1 MFEIA
6 RKQLVADNVKRLDI
20 YAPNISQ
27 KARPG
32 QFVSIAPEEGDERIP
47 LSVIDTDTDKGT
59 ISIIFQEVGQTTGK
73 LGTLPINE
81 SVFSIL
87 GPLGVP
93 ARVKK
98 WGNAICIATGI
109 GIAKVLPICRAYR
122 EAGNKVIGI
131 IGARSK
137 KDLLLEPQMRLSC
150 DKIYIATE
158 DGSYERK
165 GLATDIF
172 ERVLHDRDIHYVYAV
187 GSVDMMKTVCRLT
200 RNRKI
205 KTAVQLN
212 PVMVDCMGMCGSCRV
227 KVDGQTVFACT
238 DGPEFDGH
246 KVDFDDFKKRKR
258 SIEECDQCHNQ
269 KLPHKRQRNG
279 LGILTRLFSGFQ
291 KD

>member
-1 MFEIA
+1 MFEILN
-6 RKQLVADNVKRLDI
+6 KQLVADNVKRLDI

-27 KARPG
+27 KVRPG

-47 LSVIDTDTDKGT
+47 LSVVDSDPQKGT

-81 SVFSIL
+81 CIFSIL

-93 ARVKK
+93 SQIERR
-98 WGNAICIATGI
+98 GNVICIATGI
-109 GIAKVLPICRAYR
+109 GIAKVLPICRALR

-150 DKIYIATE
+150 DKIHIATE
-158 DGSYERK
+158 DGSHEQK

-172 ERVLHDRDIHYVYAV
+172 EKVLADKKIHFVYAV
-187 GSVDMMKTVCRLT
+187 GSVDMMKMVCALT
-200 RNRKI
+200 RKSRI
-205 KTAVQLN
+205 KTVVQLN
-212 PVMVDCMGMCGSCRV
+212 PIMVDCMGMCGSCRV
-227 KVDGQTVFACT
+227 KVAGEMVFACT

-246 KVDFDDFKKRKR
+246 KVDFENFKKRKKA
-258 SIEECDQCHNQ
+258 IEECDECHNQ
-269 KLPHKRQRNG
+269 KLPLRSRKKG
-279 LGILTRLFSGFQ
+279 SGILTKLFSGFL
-291 KD
+291 KE